1 MVQRSKPGRGGQ
13 GATFSPDADT
23 QAGGRN
29 IAGEKPVVFISADES
44 CLGNQYKG
52 RERPGGAAAML
63 EHWRDGAWTR
73 KDVWTCAPST
83 TNNRMALTSA
93 LVALRALG
101 GPCRVRF
108 LSDSRYL
115 VEGTSS
121 WMPKWKRRGWR
132 RKGGPVENLEL
143 WQELDRTAARHEI
156 DWRWVR
162 GHAGDPR
169 NEYVDFLARRA
180 AGEQSRSPP
189 VPSGFE
195 AWLEGQR
202 ETHDRFFDFL
212 EFAPPREAM

>member
-1 MVQRSKPGRGGQ
+1 
-13 GATFSPDADT
+13 
-23 QAGGRN
+23 
-29 IAGEKPVVFISADES
+29 
-44 CLGNQYKG
+44 
-52 RERPGGAAAML
+52 ML

-101 GPCRVRF
+101 GPCRVLFR
-108 LSDSRYL
+108 SDSRYL
-115 VEGTSS
+115 VEGASS
-121 WMPKWKRRGWR
+121 WVPQWKRRGWR

-143 WQELDRTAARHEI
+143 WKELDRTAAPHEI

-180 AGEQSRSPP
+180 ASEQSRSPP

-202 ETHDRFFDFL
+202 ETQDRFFDFL
-212 EFAPPREAM
+212 EFAPPKERL